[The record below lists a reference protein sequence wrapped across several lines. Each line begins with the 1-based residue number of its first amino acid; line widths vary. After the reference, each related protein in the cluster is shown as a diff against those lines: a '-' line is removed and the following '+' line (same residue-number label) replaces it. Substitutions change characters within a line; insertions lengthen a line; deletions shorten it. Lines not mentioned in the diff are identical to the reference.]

1 MIYSYLIKI
10 TGIVQGVGF
19 RPYIYIIAKKFS
31 LNGWVLND
39 SNGVEIHIEGHKE
52 STSSFINQ
60 IKTSPPELSRI
71 ESISIKDDKNYN
83 LTSFE
88 IKESLKACENQIF
101 ISPDICT
108 CENCTADIL
117 DPNNKR
123 YFYPFT
129 NCTNC
134 GPRFSI
140 IKRVPYDRKVTT
152 MSNFTQCK
160 DCFKEYTTMSNRRF
174 HAQPNC
180 CPSCGPKIFITDNS
194 GKDITQEII
203 WEEKI
208 NSWRYN
214 KKLINFFAKK
224 INEGSIFAIKS
235 LSGFHLCCTPY
246 SESTVMTL
254 RKRKVRKS
262 KPFALMIRD
271 IQTIE
276 KFCYVNESEKQ
287 LLLSKERPI
296 VLLNKKQNNSL
307 PNIVAPNNNYLGVM
321 LPSTPL
327 QILIFQTTDIDSL
340 IMTSGN
346 LSGLPLEFENKKAI
360 DNLGQFCD
368 FFLMNNR
375 DIFLPLDD
383 SIIKCTTYENMIIR
397 RGRGYAPLP
406 LLYKDSKEILAVGG
420 DMKNTFAISKG
431 NYIYQGPHNGEL
443 INYESLERFKSNIEH
458 YKKLFEINPKLIVH
472 DLHTDYESSKYASS
486 LNIPTLGVQHHHAH
500 IVSCMVDNKYSEKV
514 IGVAFDGTGY
524 GDDNSIWGSE
534 FFICN
539 LKEYKRVG
547 HLDYV
552 RFLGGDSSLRDCY
565 KIALSYL
572 YNIDLNRTKG
582 ILDTNYKKT
591 YDIIYKL
598 LSDPKKSYPSSSM
611 GRLFDGISSLLNL
624 CHNSSFEGEAAIMLE
639 SILETEALDIG
650 YDFNIKDD
658 NGVYIIS
665 PLQII
670 NSILI
675 DIENK
680 IPIEKIS
687 LRFHSTIVNYIVKMC
702 EFLRLD
708 FNINVVALSGGVFQ
722 NNFILNNT
730 YYELKKKNFK
740 VLTHKDIPTNDGGIS
755 IGQLVIAKNNF

>member
-1 MIYSYLIKI
+1 
-10 TGIVQGVGF
+10 
-19 RPYIYIIAKKFS
+19 
-31 LNGWVLND
+31 
-39 SNGVEIHIEGHKE
+39 
-52 STSSFINQ
+52 
-60 IKTSPPELSRI
+60 
-71 ESISIKDDKNYN
+71 
-83 LTSFE
+83 
-88 IKESLKACENQIF
+88 
-101 ISPDICT
+101 
-108 CENCTADIL
+108 
-117 DPNNKR
+117 
-123 YFYPFT
+123 
-129 NCTNC
+129 
-134 GPRFSI
+134 
-140 IKRVPYDRKVTT
+140 

-160 DCFKEYTTMSNRRF
+160 YCFKEYTTMSNRRF

-194 GKDITQEII
+194 GNDITQEIL

-208 NSWRYN
+208 NSWEYN
-214 KKLINFFAKK
+214 KKLISFFGKK
-224 INEGSIFAIKS
+224 IKEGSIFAIKS

-246 SESTVMTL
+246 SENTVMEL

-262 KPFALMIRD
+262 KPFALMMRD

-276 KFCYVNESEKQ
+276 NFCYVNESEKQ

-296 VLLNKKQNNSL
+296 VLLKKKQNNSL

-346 LSGLPLEFENKKAI
+346 LSGLPLEFENKQAI
-360 DNLGQFCD
+360 DNLRQFCD
-368 FFLMNNR
+368 FFLMNDR

-383 SIIKCTTYENMIIR
+383 SIIKCTTYDNMIIR
-397 RGRGYAPLP
+397 RSRGYAPLP

-472 DLHTDYESSKYASS
+472 DLHPNYESSKYASS

-524 GDDNSIWGSE
+524 GEDNSIWGSE

-552 RFLGGDSSLRDCY
+552 RFLGGDASLREGY

-572 YNIDLNRTKG
+572 YNIDLNKTKG
-582 ILDTNYKKT
+582 VLDTNYKKT

-598 LSDPKKSYPSSSM
+598 LSDSKKSYPSSSM
-611 GRLFDGISSLLNL
+611 GRLFDGVASLLNL
-624 CHNSSFEGEAAIMLE
+624 CHTSSFEGEAAIMLE
-639 SILETEALDIG
+639 SILETETLDIG
-650 YDFNIKDD
+650 YDFNIKDI
-658 NGVYIIS
+658 NGAYILS

-687 LRFHSTIVNYIVKMC
+687 LRFHSTIVNYIIKMC

-730 YYELKKKNFK
+730 YNELKKKNFK